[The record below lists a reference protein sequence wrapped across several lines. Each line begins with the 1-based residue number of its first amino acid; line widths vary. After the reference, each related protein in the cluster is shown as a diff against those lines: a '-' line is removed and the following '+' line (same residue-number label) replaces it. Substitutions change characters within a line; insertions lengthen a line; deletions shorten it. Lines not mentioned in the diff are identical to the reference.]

1 MFMCKRKRDE
11 DMIIVQGI
19 MYSKLF
25 VQLFEMT
32 GSLYIIPLIT
42 CLLTK

>member
-11 DMIIVQGI
+11 DMIIIQIMQGI

-25 VQLFEMT
+25 VQLF
-32 GSLYIIPLIT
+32 
-42 CLLTK
+42 